1 MLELRQF
8 CVFWLKACVFSLV
21 RKSHVGYS
29 QMLYISRLKQYFLK
43 MFHLELIREANQKL
57 SLSLLPEI
65 LINVFVGQCML
76 K

>member
-1 MLELRQF
+1 
-8 CVFWLKACVFSLV
+8 
-21 RKSHVGYS
+21 
-29 QMLYISRLKQYFLK
+29 MLYISRLKQYFLK

-65 LINVFVGQCML
+65 LMNVFVGQCML